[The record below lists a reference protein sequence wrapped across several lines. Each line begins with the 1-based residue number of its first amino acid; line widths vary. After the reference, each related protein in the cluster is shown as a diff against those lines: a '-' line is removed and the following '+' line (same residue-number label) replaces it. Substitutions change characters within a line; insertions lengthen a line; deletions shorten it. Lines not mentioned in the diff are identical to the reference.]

1 MADIGLSLQGRGRS
15 ANSGGIVF
23 VAKMR
28 QLLNITSCDIQD
40 GAMDWSELFRQLDTL
55 IGGALSFD
63 PAVYDTSLM
72 DDQSRL
78 ASIIIVFVAGMS
90 VLLGQCFALFLVS
103 ASPIGFV
110 LGLVFSGVSLT
121 VRLGLWIAMSV
132 LVARLLFDMPISPLN
147 FMSII
152 FIATAPLIFGFLA
165 VLPSIGIII
174 LYGLYGWT
182 SLNMMF
188 GMFYGA
194 QVPFL
199 PAAICALSGWALAL
213 LLERLFFT
221 RSRSA
226 RSGGFLYA
234 SREISRFSSNQIL
247 DFVKQKVKSR

>member
-1 MADIGLSLQGRGRS
+1 M
-15 ANSGGIVF
+15 SG
-23 VAKMR
+23 
-28 QLLNITSCDIQD
+28 D
-40 GAMDWSELFRQLDTL
+40 GAMEWSELFRQLDTL

-72 DDQSRL
+72 DDRSRF
-78 ASIIIVFVAGMS
+78 ASTVIVFTAGVS

-110 LGLVFSGVSLT
+110 FGLLFSGASLT
-121 VRLGLWIAMSV
+121 LRLGLWIAMSV
-132 LVARLLFDMPISPLN
+132 LVARLLFDMPVSLWN
-147 FMSII
+147 FMSVI
-152 FIATAPLIFGFLA
+152 FIATTPLIFGFLA
-165 VLPSIGIII
+165 VLPSIGIIL
-174 LYGLYGWT
+174 LYALYGWT

-199 PAAICALSGWALAL
+199 PGAVCALSGWMLAG

-226 RSGGFLYA
+226 RSGGFLFA
-234 SREISRFSSNQIL
+234 SRELSRFSSAQIL

>member
-1 MADIGLSLQGRGRS
+1 LL
-15 ANSGGIVF
+15 NSGTIGG
-23 VAKMR
+23 
-28 QLLNITSCDIQD
+28 S
-40 GAMDWSELFRQLDTL
+40 AMEWSELFVQLDVL

-63 PAVYDTSLM
+63 PMVYDTSLM
-72 DDQSRL
+72 NDRSRF
-78 ASIIIVFVAGMS
+78 ASTVIVFTAGMS

-110 LGLVFSGVSLT
+110 FGLLFSGISLT
-121 VRLGLWIAMSV
+121 LRLGLWIAMSV
-132 LVARLLFDMPISPLN
+132 LVARLLFDTSVSPWN
-147 FMSII
+147 FMSVI

-165 VLPSIGIII
+165 VLPSIGIIL

-188 GMFYGA
+188 GLFYGA

-199 PAAICALSGWALAL
+199 PGAVCALSGWVLAS

-221 RSRSA
+221 RSKSA
-226 RSGGFLYA
+226 QSGGFLFA
-234 SREISRFSSNQIL
+234 SREISRFSSAQIL